1 MRKHNFLQNIVNSL
15 RNDFDKVLESFQ
27 GIRAHDDFIATLA
40 APSEVQTCAT
50 GDLTEW
56 FNNYWKARR
65 GQSESGWINDRL
77 DKLQECHLNGNNKRQ
92 GCNPK
97 SGNLGLRNGCEKGSL
112 IIRRVVINIHARR
125 VPLSPLWRQVSF
137 TDRIRTFPVSVLHL
151 PLVLPGFQTSQ
162 RSLQSSRASP
172 DSGG

>member
-15 RNDFDKVLESFQ
+15 RNDFDIVLESFQ

-56 FNNYWKARR
+56 FNNYWRARWR
-65 GQSESGWINDRL
+65 QSESGWINDRL
-77 DKLQECHLNGNNKRQ
+77 EKVQERHLNGNNNKRQ

-97 SGNLGLRNGCEKGSL
+97 SGNLGLQNGCEKG
-112 IIRRVVINIHARR
+112 IISHVVINIHARR
-125 VPLSPLWRQVSF
+125 FPLSPLWCHVSF
-137 TDRIRTFPVSVLHL
+137 TDRIGTFPASVLHL
-151 PLVLPGFQTSQ
+151 QLLLPGFQTSQ
-162 RSLQSSRASP
+162 SSLQSSCASP